1 MVIDYVN
8 KFSVIPQLIYVNFQG
23 RSRGD
28 GLRSSQMISTL
39 IKAIKIFWAE
49 WIFSHKN
56 LYHSAELGPTISRK
70 IDYW

>member
-28 GLRSSQMISTL
+28 GLRSS
-39 IKAIKIFWAE
+39 
-49 WIFSHKN
+49 
-56 LYHSAELGPTISRK
+56 
-70 IDYW
+70 